1 MRHFNKILS
10 LMFLLLLT
18 GCFAHVEHLPKADPK
33 VTYFPSLQDKD
44 DVLIGVALSGGGSRA
59 ALFGAAGLEALAR
72 LRVGSDQ
79 HSLLDQISYLSSVSG
94 GSVASSYFAMKKPVD
109 RKPVLNN
116 DGSLTQKYQDFFEQ
130 YKEAMSQNFQRSFEL
145 RQFFNIRWL
154 NPTKRATS
162 LSEVLDDRFLD
173 KMTLNDLYKR
183 EAQGDS
189 PHLLLNSTL
198 YNNGRRFVITTLPPD
213 AFDYDFLAKLR
224 DELKGNDA
232 QRIQFPASLAK
243 AMEELRPMTF
253 FSKEVEA
260 DPRGVSLSKAVA
272 ASASFPPIVGPVS
285 VQVEGNDRYWHAGDG
300 GLFDNQGTESLAQVL
315 LKKVDEDKSKR
326 ALIIALDSSYPFS
339 VGNAQL
345 DSTEK
350 GFSVFLE
357 DPSRIVGI
365 MEERANA
372 YQHLVWH
379 ILQSRGL
386 VLPDQRRIKI
396 IVLRHTNAEWN
407 KDLSDLPQAC
417 KDEESGLDSK
427 EAVTQ
432 RLAQIPTLFKI
443 ESECDKQLLITAAS
457 KVVSQRKEEIV
468 KFLEGR

>member
-1 MRHFNKILS
+1 MRHFEKILS
-10 LMFLLLLT
+10 LIFLLLLT

-33 VTYFPSLQDKD
+33 ETYFPSLQDKG

-79 HSLLDQISYLSSVSG
+79 HSLLDQASYLSSVSG
-94 GSVASSYFAMKKPVD
+94 GSVASSYFAMKKPVAG
-109 RKPVLNN
+109 KPVLNN
-116 DGSLTQKYQDFFEQ
+116 DGSLTQEYQAFFEQ

-162 LSEVLDDRFLD
+162 LAEVLDDRFLD
-173 KMTLNDLYKR
+173 HMTLNDLYER
-183 EAQGDS
+183 EKQGSS
-189 PHLLLNSTL
+189 PRLLLNSTL
-198 YNNGRRFVITTLPPD
+198 YNNGRRFVITTLPPE
-213 AFDYDFLAKLR
+213 AFEYAFLKRLR
-224 DELKGNDA
+224 KELESKGV
-232 QRIQFPASLAK
+232 QRTQFPSSLKK
-243 AMEELRPMTF
+243 AEEEFRPLSF
-253 FSKEVEA
+253 FSEEIAA
-260 DPRGVSLSKAVA
+260 DPRRVPLAKAVA
-272 ASASFPPIVGPVS
+272 ASASFPPIVGPVT

-339 VGNAQL
+339 VGNAPL
-345 DSTEK
+345 DRTEK

-372 YQHLVWH
+372 YQAMVWH
-379 ILQSRGL
+379 ILQRMNIL
-386 VLPDQRRIKI
+386 LPDENRMKV
-396 IVLRHTNAEWN
+396 IVLRHADAEWN
-407 KDLSDLPQAC
+407 DLRDLPEVC
-417 KDEESGLDSK
+417 NDENPKLDSNK
-427 EAVTQ
+427 AIRL
-432 RLAQIPTLFKI
+432 RLAKIPTLFEI
-443 ESECDKQLLITAAS
+443 ESECDRQLLMTAAG
-457 KVVSQRKEEIV
+457 KVVAQRKEEIMD
-468 KFLEGR
+468 FLQAK